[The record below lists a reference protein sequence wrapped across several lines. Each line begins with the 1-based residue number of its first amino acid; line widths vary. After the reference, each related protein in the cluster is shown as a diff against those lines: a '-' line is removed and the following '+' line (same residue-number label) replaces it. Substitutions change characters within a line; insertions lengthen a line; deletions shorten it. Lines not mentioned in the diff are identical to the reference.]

1 MSAIFKAI
9 FRVRH
14 YECDSYG
21 HLNNVNYVR
30 YMQETA
36 LDASAAVGWDAE
48 RYQEIGHQWLIR
60 ETNIE
65 FLQPLIWND
74 EVEVTSYVLNFRRV
88 QSQRRYEFRRVSD
101 NALVARADTN
111 WVYLNSETGKPAS
124 IPDSMVHDFAPDG
137 LADADKI
144 AKFPEPPPQPDGVFR
159 LQKRAEWRDIDA
171 VGHLNNAAYMAYC
184 EDASTQVGRDIAWT
198 MQRMLDEGFAL
209 VIRRFR
215 IQYLQAAILDD
226 EIEISTWVSDV
237 KRATALRHYDLRRVF
252 DKERLARAYA
262 QIVCFDLE
270 KQRPMRIPQH
280 FLDAFS
286 ANIVSSISEG

>member
-1 MSAIFKAI
+1 MPAIFKRI

-14 YECDSYG
+14 YECDTYG

-36 LDASAAVGWDAE
+36 LDASAAVGWDTE
-48 RYQEIGHQWLIR
+48 RYQGIGHQWLIR
-60 ETNIE
+60 ETSIE
-65 FLQPLIWND
+65 FLQALVWND
-74 EVEVTSYVLNFRRV
+74 EVEVTSYVVNFRQV

-101 NALVARADTN
+101 NVLVAQADTI
-111 WVYLNSETGKPAS
+111 WVYLNSETGRPAS
-124 IPDSMVHDFAPDG
+124 IPESMVHDFAPDG
-137 LADADKI
+137 LVDVERI
-144 AKFPEPPPQPDGVFR
+144 AKFPKPSPQPEGVFHLR
-159 LQKRAEWRDIDA
+159 RRAEWRDIDT

-184 EDASTQVGRDIAWT
+184 EDASTQVGRHIDWT
-198 MQRMLDEGFAL
+198 MKRMVDEGFAL

-237 KRATALRHYDLRRVF
+237 KRATAIRHYDLLRAS

-270 KQRPMRIPQH
+270 KERPMRVPQH

-286 ANIVSSISEG
+286 ANIVSSISDD